1 MSLSVLNQPSG
12 PRVATVNPAK
22 VCMQSKPDSTRRFTR
37 TAGLNE
43 RRVGEKLFVLD
54 DKTQL
59 HTLDNASAVF
69 LWERIPESDQEAITV
84 DTLVNLLHETFEIG
98 PAVAHEDCI
107 NFVEQL
113 VALSLVQEI

>member
-1 MSLSVLNQPSG
+1 MHSD
-12 PRVATVNPAK
+12 
-22 VCMQSKPDSTRRFTR
+22 PDTTRRFTR

-69 LWERIPESDQEAITV
+69 LWERIPERDQGAITV
-84 DTLVNLLHETFEIG
+84 DALVNSLHEAFEIG
-98 PAVAHEDCI
+98 YEVAKGDCI
-107 NFVEQL
+107 SFLDQL
-113 VALSLVQEI
+113 IALCLVQEVDA